1 MMFFPINDLS
11 SLSTKPIFAC
21 TDWSIIWDSND
32 FPHRPNVTADLLC
45 YKCNKIKTF
54 MGKAYSRYDLGCKYM
69 IENNSLN
76 ENSYQPFISHNEDD
90 ETLED
95 MIDERALA
103 VDDSIIAQLR
113 CPTCGSSVYICY
125 YIEYNNK
132 FEQDSDMYR
141 VHKIGEYPNQDI
153 NRFNPIQKYSTDFP
167 NEYKLMISAEKAF
180 SIGLGSGSIIYL
192 RKAYESLLYGI
203 LDENNIS
210 RPTQFRQALEK
221 ADEVAHIVPLE
232 LKDRAYGLF
241 GEMSDL
247 IHGEAEDEQCLE
259 KYELLRDVFRL
270 LLDEIVEKK
279 RKATLIERIKLD
291 NSPKQSSLI
300 K

>member
-1 MMFFPINDLS
+1 MQ
-11 SLSTKPIFAC
+11 
-21 TDWSIIWDSND
+21 
-32 FPHRPNVTADLLC
+32 
-45 YKCNKIKTF
+45 
-54 MGKAYSRYDLGCKYM
+54 
-69 IENNSLN
+69 ENNSFN
-76 ENSYQPFISHNEDD
+76 NNYYQPFIDQKDDD
-90 ETLED
+90 ETIED

-103 VDDSIIAQLR
+103 VDDSIIVQLK
-113 CPTCGSSVYICY
+113 CPSCGNFVYVCY
-125 YIEYNNK
+125 YIEYNHDMNRAR
-132 FEQDSDMYR
+132 DLSDMSGKDPDKYR

-167 NEYKLMISAEKAF
+167 KEYKLMILAEKAF

-221 ADEVAHIVPLE
+221 ADEVTHIVPLE

-259 KYELLRDVFRL
+259 KYELLRDVFKF

-279 RKATLIERIKLD
+279 RKASLIERIKLD
-291 NSPKQSSLI
+291 NSPKQSNLI